1 LPYLNNASNAE
12 IHLAFNRSLL
22 LRSVVVKRRL
32 SATFGIEEY
41 RLKIQKIAIVGG
53 THGNEYTG
61 PYLLN
66 LLKNRVSISR
76 YLTFELKL
84 FLANPKAYE
93 NNVRFVDDDL
103 NRSFLVK
110 DLSNYSLNSYEANR
124 AKVINQVLG
133 PKGHSKTDLIIDIH
147 STTANMGV
155 SIILVNDNMFNL
167 QLASYIKFRIPN
179 VFVYYI
185 PPEAYAGKNDHPFLN
200 SLAKYGFALE
210 LGPIPNG
217 VVRHDILAKAFD
229 ATLACLEFVEKK
241 NKGFDINF
249 EDEIE
254 VYEHVETVE
263 FPMDSD
269 GKIDAIIH
277 ENIQDTDYKLLKK
290 GTPIFEKLNGDVV
303 EYLEDNKFFPVFI
316 NEAAYYDKKIAFSL
330 TTKKKV
336 RIVKE

>member
-1 LPYLNNASNAE
+1 M
-12 IHLAFNRSLL
+12 
-22 LRSVVVKRRL
+22 
-32 SATFGIEEY
+32 
-41 RLKIQKIAIVGG
+41 KIKKITIVGG

-66 LLKNRVSISR
+66 LLKNRVPVSNYS
-76 YLTFELKL
+76 TFELNF
-84 FLANPKAYE
+84 FLSNPKAYK

-103 NRSFLVK
+103 NRSFLK
-110 DLSNYSLNSYEANR
+110 EDLSNYFLDSYESNR

-133 PKGHSKTDLIIDIH
+133 PKEHSKTDLIIDIH

-167 QLASYIKFRIPN
+167 QLASYIKYRIPN

-185 PPEAYAGKNDHPFLN
+185 PPEAYTGKDDHPFLN

-217 VVRHDILAKAFD
+217 VVRHDILVQAYD

-241 NKGFDINF
+241 NKGLDVYF

-254 VYEHVETVE
+254 VYEHVKTVE
-263 FPMDSD
+263 FPLDSD

-277 ENIQDTDYKLLKK
+277 KNIQDMDYKPLEK
-290 GTPIFEKLNGDVV
+290 GALIFEKIDGKVMVNH
-303 EYLEDNKFFPVFI
+303 EDEIFFPVFI
-316 NEAAYYDKKIAFSL
+316 NEAAYYCKNIAFSL
-330 TTKKKV
+330 TTKKKIK
-336 RIVKE
+336 IVEE